1 MIINL
6 NPKSLSLSII
16 PIGKLIK
23 IILIKSSLKKIVKN
37 KVKIN
42 ISIKLDHTLLIVIW
56 MIVKR
61 VPEALLLE
69 SFIMILLISLADKF
83 GLVG

>member
-56 MIVKR
+56 MIAKR

>member
-23 IILIKSSLKKIVKN
+23 IFSINLSLKKIVKN

-69 SFIMILLISLADKF
+69 SFIMILLISLVDKF
-83 GLVG
+83 GL